1 MFGLNEQPQ
10 GPKWD
15 LGNVEQA
22 FMLSEGPFKAPAI
35 SYTLKLKKP
44 SEVRW
49 PMKISKLH
57 LLCAALFR
65 EGLLTSEAVLFRAI
79 HLNRLFDVFP
89 FFVQFQKVDA
99 TVGTHDDGSIGHDE
113 RR

>member
-35 SYTLKLKKP
+35 SYTL
-44 SEVRW
+44 
-49 PMKISKLH
+49 
-57 LLCAALFR
+57 
-65 EGLLTSEAVLFRAI
+65 
-79 HLNRLFDVFP
+79 NRKDLRF
-89 FFVQFQKVDA
+89 
-99 TVGTHDDGSIGHDE
+99 
-113 RR
+113 